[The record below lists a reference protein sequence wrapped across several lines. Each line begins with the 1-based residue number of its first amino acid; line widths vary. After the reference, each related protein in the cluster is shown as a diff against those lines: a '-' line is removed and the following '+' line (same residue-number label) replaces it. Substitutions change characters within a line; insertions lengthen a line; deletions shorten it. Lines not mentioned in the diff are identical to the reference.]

1 MDELER
7 KILKDME
14 TEGKVLM
21 ILFWVIVL
29 VGIAFLLFSVF
40 SKHLC

>member
-14 TEGKVLM
+14 TEGKILM
-21 ILFWVIVL
+21 ACFLVFVL
-29 VGIAFLLFSVF
+29 VGIIGIIAMYL
-40 SKHLC
+40 